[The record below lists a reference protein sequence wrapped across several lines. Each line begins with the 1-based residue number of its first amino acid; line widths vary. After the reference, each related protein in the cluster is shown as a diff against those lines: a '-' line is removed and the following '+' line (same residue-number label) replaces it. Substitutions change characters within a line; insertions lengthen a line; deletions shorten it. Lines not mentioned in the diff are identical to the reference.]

1 MAERTTAEEHGDV
14 EMQEGSMY
22 GEEVVN
28 PIGGKTED
36 QIRES
41 TIDVHHVIRSYST
54 NSAASSVI
62 TASVTDVLSNGN
74 VSYDRFVKLSNRIKS
89 KIDEACR
96 DWDDNDDDK
105 TFLKSSHMVLYKWH
119 DYMSFPTYHPF
130 ANRIWGSRQKDQ
142 EGRFLPEDNHCRF
155 LFVFHDFSSFYIVGL
170 SYIVIFGEI
179 SMLIAIVSQLIEQN
193 CNHALPKGTV
203 TMVPL
208 ILCTLYASSV
218 AAESFFHFTP
228 FELTGQTKESYC
240 AIADILV
247 ALGQKSIPRYINFN
261 KMFSEDLKRIAE
273 EDPSRKDAVN
283 KILLQAALRDSSTF
297 ILTIALQAANIL
309 LLTTVAI
316 VMGTSHSVLLLVQNF
331 VSVEIIVHIHEFVP
345 KALRLR
351 DLSPHA
357 FNSSF
362 TAVRLCMSLRPLC
375 GVCTKRT

>member
-1 MAERTTAEEHGDV
+1 MSDRTRAEEHGDV
-14 EMQEGSMY
+14 EMQESGAER
-22 GEEVVN
+22 EEVVN
-28 PIGGKTED
+28 PIGANAED

-41 TIDVHHVIRSYST
+41 TINVHHVIRSYST

-119 DYMSFPTYHPF
+119 DYASIPIYHPF
-130 ANRIWGSRQKDQ
+130 ANRIWGAREKDQ
-142 EGRFLPEDNHCRF
+142 EGRFLPEDNYCRF
-155 LFVFHDFSSFYIVGL
+155 LFIFHDFSSFYIMGL

-179 SMLIAIVSQLIEQN
+179 SMLIAIVSQLIEDN
-193 CNHALPKGTV
+193 CNHALPHGTV
-203 TMVPL
+203 TLVPL

-218 AAESFFHFTP
+218 AAESFFQFTP

-247 ALGQKSIPRYINFN
+247 ALGKKSIPRYINFN

-273 EDPSRKDAVN
+273 QDPSRKDAVN
-283 KILLQAALRDSSTF
+283 EILLQAALRDSSTF
-297 ILTIALQAANIL
+297 ILTIALQAANVL

-316 VMGTSHSVLLLVQNF
+316 VMGTSHSVLSLVQNF

-362 TAVRLCMSLRPLC
+362 TAVR
-375 GVCTKRT
+375 